1 MNSTG
6 RAVFLRGL
14 LDTPTRAI
22 RSGDSSALAK
32 SKSDILYVYEKGD
45 GEENDAIA
53 RYSDQPYGSVA
64 QGPKFARATA
74 LHGFGPTPERR
85 AHRTCC
91 STPHRSV
98 ELRDHPA
105 CTERNAQTLA
115 QSSGAETPLLP
126 AAEESRWSWRNPR
139 VTQRGA

>member
-32 SKSDILYVYEKGD
+32 SKCDILYIYEKGD

-85 AHRTCC
+85 AHR
-91 STPHRSV
+91 RSEERRV
-98 ELRDHPA
+98 GKECRSRRTSSQSKKEPPDTGNDCARRTYRREAELWA
-105 CTERNAQTLA
+105 T
-115 QSSGAETPLLP
+115 
-126 AAEESRWSWRNPR
+126 
-139 VTQRGA
+139 